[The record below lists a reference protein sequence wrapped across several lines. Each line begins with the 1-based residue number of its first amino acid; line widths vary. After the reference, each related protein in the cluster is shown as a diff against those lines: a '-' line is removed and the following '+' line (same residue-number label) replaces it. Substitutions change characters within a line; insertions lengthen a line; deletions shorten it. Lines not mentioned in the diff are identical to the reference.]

1 MFSFNDYYQQR
12 NVFFLEGKLLTN
24 GVWDEGLGMCVGIV
38 LHNYIRLTSYQSPA
52 SVVDDIDTW
61 AEQEVARWCSSRG
74 SRKTAICLTKRLH
87 NGTNKL
93 LEGYIYQFN
102 ITWREEYTLGRKGD
116 MLTETYVTNGI

>member
-1 MFSFNDYYQQR
+1 
-12 NVFFLEGKLLTN
+12 
-24 GVWDEGLGMCVGIV
+24 MCVGIV

-61 AEQEVARWCSSRG
+61 AEQEVARCCSSLG

-93 LEGYIYQFN
+93 LKGYISVQYYMERGVHIGQKGGYVNRNLCHKWN
-102 ITWREEYTLGRKGD
+102 IA
-116 MLTETYVTNGI
+116 VP